1 MTGVVALS
9 CRTMRAWAIA
19 LAALCG
25 MASRLHAQG
34 PTTAAIAGRI
44 SDAAGHG
51 VAGADIVVTNRATGA
66 SMRSTSRADGH
77 YEVAGLE
84 VGGPYAVTVRHAG
97 SRPRT
102 QTGFLL
108 SLGQRLRLDVQ
119 LAQQAATLPAV
130 VTAATQDR
138 RFSRSHMGTES
149 FLSDSAIHHLPVIS
163 RDLYD
168 FVRLV
173 PQVSTWF
180 ASTAT
185 GANTRVNSIRID
197 GISDQVISS
206 NLAAGALYGG
216 KVIPLDAVK
225 EYQVLL
231 SPFSVQHGGFA
242 GASVNVVTR
251 SGTNDLKGSV
261 FAYGTNERLGP
272 NVPFVRS
279 APYDKAQIG
288 FSLGGPIIRD
298 RLHFYLASELL
309 RRSIPAQGPYVGSR
323 PSSQMLPVSADDVA
337 RFQQLLSARGLDAG
351 SAGAVAN
358 PNPSAS
364 TFLRLDA
371 PIPAWNSRLTV
382 RGTYGYG
389 DSAIF
394 ARPTLLAPTNCTS
407 STCFPLSSLQ
417 HSRWVNKRS
426 SAVQLV
432 TNFANGAYNE
442 VLAGYTGIISGFRPT
457 VKEPLV
463 LVTVPAVSGGPAV
476 LQAGTHEIATGQRN
490 ASWTTDL
497 TDNFVISLGVH
508 RIMAG
513 LSMQR
518 FDLKAFQLRGAYGVW
533 EFASLD
539 SLAAGTAARY
549 RVTRDTGSVTAASG
563 MHHALYLGDEWT
575 ASSRLSLT
583 FGLRA
588 EVPMISA
595 RPPYVPAVDSAFGLR
610 TDAVPSA
617 RVHWSPRLGFNYD
630 LTGDDAT
637 PTQLRGGVGLFTGRP
652 PLFWL
657 FGGFSAYGLAQR
669 TLQCGPLPSDAG
681 AAPPFS
687 TDASKPPFAC
697 AGGQTFGGA
706 TTAEVD
712 VLAPRLRLPQ
722 VLRSSLAV
730 DRALP
735 FGFVGTIEGIV
746 TRSTSTLYFSGINLA
761 APQGTDRRGRVM
773 YGTVATSGVATPR
786 RIVARLGDVVSV
798 TNQSRDI
805 AYDIT
810 GELRREGRLADL
822 QVAVSYGR
830 TRDVASPRPVSALL
844 VDDWRYGR
852 PVAGR
857 LDDVSLG
864 TSDYDQPV
872 RVRMSGTLR
881 SPWRRLGTDLSLYYI
896 GGSGF
901 PYTYVAGGTQGRGD
915 LNGDGAQGNDPLYIP
930 HTTFD
935 TAEIRFAGT
944 AAEVTAQ
951 QNAFDR
957 FIDDAACLRE
967 QRGRI
972 MSRNS
977 CRSPWLHQTNV
988 ALRQTLPAVATHVVA
1003 LEVQVF
1009 NLLNLLNRQWGRM
1022 QLPAGTVP
1030 TTTNQIPLL
1039 SQVGETSGT
1048 QAQPIYRFDAAT
1060 QRYQSENTDSF
1071 YQIQLALRY
1080 SF

>member
-1 MTGVVALS
+1 MTFLAGS
-9 CRTMRAWAIA
+9 CRTLRAWAIA
-19 LAALCG
+19 LAALFG
-25 MASRLHAQG
+25 IVSRLHAQG
-34 PTTAAIAGRI
+34 PTTATIAGRV
-44 SDAAGHG
+44 SDAAGRG
-51 VAGADIVVTNRATGA
+51 IAGADIVVTNRATGV
-66 SMRSTSRADGH
+66 SMRSTSRTDGH

-84 VGGPYAVTVRHAG
+84 VGGPYAVTVRRTG
-97 SRPRT
+97 SQPHT

-108 SLGQRLRLDVQ
+108 SLGQQLRLDVQ
-119 LAQQAATLPAV
+119 LAQQTVSLPTV
-130 VTAATQDR
+130 VTVAAQDR
-138 RFSRSHMGTES
+138 RFSRSHTGAES
-149 FLSDSAIHHLPVIS
+149 FLSDSTIHQLPVIN

-185 GANTRVNSIRID
+185 GGNTRVNSIRID

-279 APYDKAQIG
+279 APYDKAQLG
-288 FSLGGPIIRD
+288 LSLGGPIIRD
-298 RLHFYLASELL
+298 RLHFYLASELQ
-309 RRSIPAQGPYVGSR
+309 RRSIPAQGPYVGSQ
-323 PSSQMLPVSADDVA
+323 PSSPVLPVSAGDVA

-371 PIPAWNSRLTV
+371 PIPKWNSRLTM

-407 STCFPLSSLQ
+407 SPCFPLSSLQ

-426 SAVQLV
+426 GAVQLV
-432 TNFANGAYNE
+432 TNFAHGAYNE
-442 VLAGYTGIISGFRPT
+442 VLAGYTGIVSGFRPT
-457 VKEPLV
+457 TKEPLV
-463 LVTVPAVSGGPAV
+463 LVTVPAASGGPAV

-490 ASWTTDL
+490 ASWTTDF
-497 TDNFVISLGVH
+497 TDNFAISLGAH

-513 LSMQR
+513 LSLQR
-518 FDLKAFQLRGAYGVW
+518 FDLRAFQLRGAYGVW

-539 SLAAGTAARY
+539 SLAAGRAARY

-563 MHHALYLGDEWT
+563 MHHALYLGDEWA
-575 ASSRLSLT
+575 ASSRLSVTL
-583 FGLRA
+583 GLRA
-588 EVPMISA
+588 EVPMMSA
-595 RPPYVPAVDSAFGLR
+595 RPPYVAAVDSAFGLR

-617 RVHWSPRLGFNYD
+617 RVHLSPRIGFNYD

-637 PTQLRGGVGLFTGRP
+637 PTQLRGGIGLFTGRP

-669 TLQCGPLPSDAG
+669 TLQCGPLPGDAG

-687 TDASKPPFAC
+687 ADASRPPFAC
-697 AGGQTFGGA
+697 AGGQTFGG
-706 TTAEVD
+706 TTSAEVD
-712 VLAPRLRLPQ
+712 ALAPHLRLPQ
-722 VLRSSLAV
+722 VLRTSLAV

-735 FGFVGTIEGIV
+735 FGLVGTIEGIV
-746 TRSTSTLYFSGINLA
+746 TRSTSTLYYSGINLA
-761 APQGTDRRGRVM
+761 GPLGTDRRGRVM
-773 YGTVATSGVATPR
+773 YGTIAANGVATPR

-798 TNQSRDI
+798 TNLSRDI

-810 GELRREGRLADL
+810 GELRREGRLADM

-857 LDDVSLG
+857 VDDLSLS
-864 TSDYDQPV
+864 TSDYDQPL

-881 SPWRRLGTDLSLYYI
+881 SPWRRLGTDLSFYYI

-901 PYTYVAGGTQGRGD
+901 PYTYVAGGAQGRGD

-930 HTTFD
+930 RTALD
-935 TAEIRFAGT
+935 TAEIRFTGT
-944 AAEVTAQ
+944 PAEVTAQ
-951 QNAFDR
+951 QSALER
-957 FIDDAACLRE
+957 FIDGAACLRE

-972 MSRNS
+972 MARNS

-1003 LEVQVF
+1003 LEVQLF
-1009 NLLNLLNRQWGRM
+1009 NLLNLLDRQWGRM
-1022 QLPAGTVP
+1022 QLPGGTVP

-1039 SQVGETSGT
+1039 SQVGETTGAL
-1048 QAQPIYRFDAAT
+1048 AQPIYRFDVAT
-1060 QRYQSENTDSF
+1060 QRYQSENADSF